1 MPTQIPVYQ
10 KKLNPKTGEVE
21 YNEDGSEM
29 IELVRIIEVIEDPVF
44 EPYTPSEEELKQIE
58 AERVA
63 LDEFMR
69 LIQSTITEDPTQNP

>member
-44 EPYTPSEEELKQIE
+44 EPYTPSEEELKQIDL
-58 AERVA
+58 ERIA
-63 LDEFMR
+63 LEEFTKS
-69 LIQSTITEDPTQNP
+69 LQASLNG

>member
-29 IELVRIIEVIEDPVF
+29 IELVRIIEVMEEPVF
-44 EPYTPSEEELKQIE
+44 EAYIPSEEEMKQIE
-58 AERVA
+58 LESIA
-63 LDEFMR
+63 LEEFTKS
-69 LIQSTITEDPTQNP
+69 LQASLNG